1 MCARRL
7 LSLIIQG
14 RNLVWIDESG
24 FETDVGVK
32 DYRSWSQKGEPMKLI
47 QHKVNDS
54 TSRTRVTLYAAIGA
68 GLHENQVF
76 MTADGCSSD
85 NFVDFIK
92 KVNEARRDPEQELI
106 VCLDNATIH
115 HSV

>member
-32 DYRSWSQKGEPMKLI
+32 DYRSWSLKGEPMKLT

-54 TSRTRVTLYAAIGA
+54 TSRANISLFAAIGA
-68 GLHENQVF
+68 GLHEN
-76 MTADGCSSD
+76 
-85 NFVDFIK
+85 
-92 KVNEARRDPEQELI
+92 
-106 VCLDNATIH
+106 
-115 HSV
+115 